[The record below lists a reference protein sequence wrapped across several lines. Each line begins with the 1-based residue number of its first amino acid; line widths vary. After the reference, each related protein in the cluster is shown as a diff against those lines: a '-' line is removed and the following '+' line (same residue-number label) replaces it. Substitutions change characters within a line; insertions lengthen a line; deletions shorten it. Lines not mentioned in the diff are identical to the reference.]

1 MLRKQRRII
10 AGFWCDQVDA
20 GADSEAEA
28 KFDDG
33 GVRAQGRREEE
44 EEMKR

>member
-1 MLRKQRRII
+1 MRKV
-10 AGFWCDQVDA
+10 AAMFWRAHVDA
-20 GADSEAEA
+20 AAMDEAEM
-28 KFDDG
+28 KLDDDG